1 MNMTVL
7 DRRPDTSAA
16 SHLGFIDCD
25 VHPYVKGPND
35 FDPFLSKRWL
45 EHKQTIGGR
54 SRQGL
59 SKASMYPRMSPGS
72 GMRGDSWPKNGG
84 NPGSDLPLMQEQLLD
99 LFDVAYGL
107 LNPRVRVA

>member
-7 DRRPDTSAA
+7 DRKPDRGAA
-16 SHLGFIDCD
+16 SHLGFVDCD
-25 VHPYVKGPND
+25 VHPQVRGPND

-59 SKASMYPRMSPGS
+59 AK
-72 GMRGDSWPKNGG
+72 
-84 NPGSDLPLMQEQLLD
+84 LPMLMN
-99 LFDVAYGL
+99 DVSARREL
-107 LNPRVRVA
+107 S

>member
-7 DRRPDTSAA
+7 DRKPDPSAQPRRNA
-16 SHLGFIDCD
+16 ESHLGFIDCD

-54 SRQGL
+54 TRQGL
-59 SKASMYPRMSPGS
+59 AKTSMYPRMSPA
-72 GMRGDSWPKNGG
+72 
-84 NPGSDLPLMQEQLLD
+84 PGCGWIAGRRPADIP
-99 LFDVAYGL
+99 G
-107 LNPRVRVA
+107 RTCR

>member
-7 DRRPDTSAA
+7 DRKPDRELTNPAQ
-16 SHLGFIDCD
+16 SHMGFIDCD

-59 SKASMYPRMSPGS
+59 AKTSMYPRMSPGA
-72 GMRGDSWPKNGG
+72 GMRMD
-84 NPGSDLPLMQEQLLD
+84 
-99 LFDVAYGL
+99 
-107 LNPRVRVA
+107 

>member
-7 DRRPDTSAA
+7 DRSTSTDQRRQ

-54 SRQGL
+54 TRQGL
-59 SKASMYPRMSPGS
+59 AKTSMYPRMSPGA
-72 GMRGDSWPKNGG
+72 GHARWIAGRRPAAT
-84 NPGSDLPLMQEQLLD
+84 PAPTC
-99 LFDVAYGL
+99 
-107 LNPRVRVA
+107 R